1 MNFPNFPLYPSLKS
15 GEFKELSE
23 AQKDELFDIIKEIAD
38 EKQEQIYA
46 LIRAYHLDHDNQIQ
60 DLPYG
65 GKILKSGIK
74 FDIDCLPSNLQS
86 ILYQFVKIK

>member
-15 GEFKELSE
+15 DEFKELSE
-23 AQKDELFDIIKEIAD
+23 VQKDELFDFIKDITD

>member
-1 MNFPNFPLYPSLKS
+1 MNFPNFPLYPSLKTD
-15 GEFKELSE
+15 EFKELGE
-23 AQKDELFDIIKEIAD
+23 TQKDELFDIIKDIAD
-38 EKQEQIYA
+38 DKQEQIYA

-74 FDIDCLPSNLQS
+74 FDIDCLPSKLQS
-86 ILYQFVKIK
+86 ILYQFVKIN